1 MIIDFEKLVAQDAEL
16 LKTIARFLNIK
27 DFTNRQT
34 VPHVNK
40 AATQRVPL
48 RPEQFA
54 DIRTQIEDDILKFG
68 EAFDFD
74 VTGWLN
80 TETLS

>member
-1 MIIDFEKLVAQDAEL
+1 MFSSELPAGLDAEL

-27 DFTNRQT
+27 DFADRQKI
-34 VPHVNK
+34 PHAHK
-40 AATQRVPL
+40 AAIQRIPL

-54 DIRTQIEDDILKFG
+54 DIRAQIEDDILKFG